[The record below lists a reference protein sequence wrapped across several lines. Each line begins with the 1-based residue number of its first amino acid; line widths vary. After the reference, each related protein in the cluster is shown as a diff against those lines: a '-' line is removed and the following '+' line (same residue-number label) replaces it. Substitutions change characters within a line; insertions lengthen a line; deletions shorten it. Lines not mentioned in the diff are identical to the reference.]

1 MSLLHFACLSGAVNC
16 VILLLRARFPKN
28 QDYCIR
34 DPDTLFDAK
43 GRTPDDLARQFHCRD
58 CLEALKDA
66 RRVRFGNAS
75 RPEVPRGSKRSVT
88 WWHIW
93 RSLGDFEDPS
103 NTEALLSSFIDM
115 QESEMPEIA
124 ASRKIGQENQRA
136 KHKEQVDT
144 IEEIDE
150 VRLPAD
156 VGNASGQSL
165 LYQAAANGNVLAIK
179 VLLDYGG
186 FAHDLSLEGNSA
198 RAIAISLKRTN
209 VIEIFRNLQIDGK
222 IEEEANGD

>member
-1 MSLLHFACLSGAVNC
+1 
-16 VILLLRARFPKN
+16 
-28 QDYCIR
+28 
-34 DPDTLFDAK
+34 
-43 GRTPDDLARQFHCRD
+43 
-58 CLEALKDA
+58 
-66 RRVRFGNAS
+66 
-75 RPEVPRGSKRSVT
+75 
-88 WWHIW
+88 
-93 RSLGDFEDPS
+93 
-103 NTEALLSSFIDM
+103 M